1 MRRRRPL
8 GTAAFFC
15 YKEMEE
21 SIMMIRRF
29 KEADAQEVSA
39 LIAKTLRTT
48 NIKDYS
54 PEFIENEVKVLTPE
68 YIAWRASWTHF
79 YVVCEGETIIGCG
92 AIGAYWGSETES
104 SLFTIFVLPEH
115 QGRGIGRKIIETLE
129 QDEFALRAK
138 RIEIP
143 ASITAREFYRKMGYD
158 YKNGVNTV
166 DDELLFRLEK
176 FL

>member
-1 MRRRRPL
+1 MR
-8 GTAAFFC
+8 
-15 YKEMEE
+15 
-21 SIMMIRRF
+21 IRRF
-29 KEADAQEVSA
+29 EEKDAQAVST
-39 LIAKTLRTT
+39 LIAHTLRTT

-54 PEFIENEVKVLTPE
+54 SEFIENEVNVLTPE

-79 YVVCEGETIIGCG
+79 YVVCEGESIIGCG
-92 AIGAYWGSETES
+92 AIGPYWGSETES

-115 QGRGIGRKIIETLE
+115 QGRGIGRKIVQTLE
-129 QDEFALRAK
+129 RDEFALRAK

-143 ASITAREFYRKMGYD
+143 ASITACAFYRKLGYD
-158 YKNGVNTV
+158 YKNGVNQV